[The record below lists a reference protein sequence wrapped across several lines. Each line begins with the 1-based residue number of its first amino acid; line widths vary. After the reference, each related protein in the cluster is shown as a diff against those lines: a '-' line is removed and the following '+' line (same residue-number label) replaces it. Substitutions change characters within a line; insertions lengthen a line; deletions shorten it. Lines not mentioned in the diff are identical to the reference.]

1 MGMEAE
7 KPETYLG
14 SAARHLSQG
23 EVAAALATITQ
34 GLARHPDDPAL
45 RGRQADISA
54 TQPVLRIQA
63 ADLSRRLLAERP
75 GSLALKNKIVV

>member
-23 EVAAALATITQ
+23 EVAAALATIAQ
-34 GLARHPDDPAL
+34 GLARHHHPGGAGFPGPD
-45 RGRQADISA
+45 
-54 TQPVLRIQA
+54 
-63 ADLSRRLLAERP
+63 
-75 GSLALKNKIVV
+75 